1 MKIGKIVYSF
11 SAMLVLM
18 GTAEATSIKDVV
30 EYTVKNNQ
38 DIVSKS
44 LNNEAFRKYI
54 DEQRGGYYPKLDL
67 TAYLEKKKTDEDY
80 KNNTLDNDE
89 TLKGGNVQVDFEQ
102 LIYDGNLT
110 PSRVHEAKAGYI
122 SNKYK
127 NSNDVETIIYDSISS
142 YLNMLKFDERITAS
156 EENLKV
162 HNEYLSIAKETEAI
176 NGEILDKVQTKA
188 KIHNAKSR
196 LFDEINSKNAA
207 KSAFKRHVGLKVQDN
222 ICRPNIDSSKIPS
235 TLSALQKMA
244 LANNY
249 EVLEQIENIKEQR
262 AVIAQ
267 EKASFLPT
275 LKFKLQGI
283 YDRDLLKQDDL
294 KTKIYSGKIELK
306 YNIFNGLVDRAKTQ
320 REELFLKEA
329 QTKLDVVSKK
339 VLDDVSVAYNTYNT
353 SRKQIVELKEFI
365 EDNKQ
370 IIEIYNDQ
378 FDAGTRNF
386 IDVLNVEADLYN
398 SKISL
403 INTEYAMYQ
412 SYYEIL
418 KNISKLEATIVN
430 SQNQSCSSS
439 MNNDMDEL
447 KKLTDDSNTNAQ
459 SSVIN
464 TDEQV
469 KLNTLVSES
478 SKVSS
483 NTNGNYVLFLESF
496 SNRNSVTKKYHN
508 LLNTIDSDIV
518 AKIVENKNGTYTIAL
533 TDMSKEKALLMK
545 DRLNNTFP
553 GSYLKKK
560 KA

>member
-18 GTAEATSIKDVV
+18 GTAEATSVKDVV

-38 DIVSKS
+38 DVVSKS

-80 KNNTLDNDE
+80 SNNALDNDE

-110 PSRVHEAKAGYI
+110 PNRVEEAKAGYI

-127 NSNDVETIIYDSISS
+127 NSNDVELIIYDSISS
-142 YLNMLKFDERITAS
+142 YLNMMKFDERIVAS
-156 EENLKV
+156 EDNLKV

-196 LFDEINSKNAA
+196 LFDEMNSRKAA
-207 KSAFKRHVGLKVQDN
+207 KSSFARHVGLKIESD
-222 ICRPNIDSSKIPS
+222 ICRPNINTSAIPT
-235 TLSALQKMA
+235 TLSELQKIA
-244 LANNY
+244 LTNNY
-249 EVLEQIENIKEQR
+249 EIKEQIENIKEQR
-262 AVIAQ
+262 AVISQ

-294 KTKIYSGKIELK
+294 KTKVYSGKLELK

-329 QTKLDVVSKK
+329 QSQLDVVSKK
-339 VLDDVSVAYNTYNT
+339 VLDDVTVAYNTYNT
-353 SRKQIVELKEFI
+353 SKKQIVELKEFI

-398 SKISL
+398 SKINL
-403 INTEYAMYQ
+403 INTEYTMYQ

-418 KNISKLEATIVN
+418 KNISKLESSIVN
-430 SQNQSCSSS
+430 SQNQSCSESS
-439 MNNDMDEL
+439 NDMDEL
-447 KKLTDDSNTNAQ
+447 KMITDDVKTETTLN
-459 SSVIN
+459 I
-464 TDEQV
+464 DEN
-469 KLNTLVSES
+469 LI
-478 SKVSS
+478 SKDNYAIKTVE
-483 NTNGNYVLFLESF
+483 NGNYALFLESYSSKNLANEAYDSLLDEVEGDMIAKVI
-496 SNRNSVTKKYHN
+496 SNN
-508 LLNTIDSDIV
+508 
-518 AKIVENKNGTYTIAL
+518 NGTYTIAL
-533 TDMSKEKALLMK
+533 TDMKKEKAFHMK
-545 DRLNNTFP
+545 DKLNTKYP